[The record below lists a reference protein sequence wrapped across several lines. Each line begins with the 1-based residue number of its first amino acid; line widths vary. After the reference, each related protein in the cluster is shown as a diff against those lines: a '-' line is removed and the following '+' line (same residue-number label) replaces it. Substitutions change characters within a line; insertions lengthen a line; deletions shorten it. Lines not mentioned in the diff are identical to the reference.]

1 MVRHDDVTQRSAGAY
16 AELES
21 PWSAVFRTTLGVRG
35 DAYHFDVASDRP
47 ENTGTASDHIV
58 SPKLSLAF
66 GPWSGTELYLSAG
79 LGFHSNDARGAV
91 TTVDPATGAPT
102 EPEDPLVR
110 SRGAE
115 VGVRSTPV
123 TGLRTTLALWTV
135 ELDSELV
142 FVGDAGSTEASD
154 PSRRLG
160 VTFANFYR
168 FSDGWS
174 ADVDVS
180 FTRARL
186 LDVAQGEDRIPGA
199 LESVLAAGLSY
210 ESTNDG
216 LFGALRLRRFGSYAL
231 IEDDSRHADASAL
244 VNLSLGYRLGN
255 ARLTVSALNVLDE
268 EHSDVQYF
276 YESRLAG
283 EPGGVEDVHFH
294 PAEPRALRVALGWGL

>member
-1 MVRHDDVTQRSAGAY
+1 
-16 AELES
+16 
-21 PWSAVFRTTLGVRG
+21 VFRTTLGVRG

-47 ENTGTASDHIV
+47 ENTGTASDQIV

-91 TTVDPATGAPT
+91 TTMDPVTGDPT
-102 EPEDPLVR
+102 DPVDPLVR
-110 SRGAE
+110 STGAE
-115 VGVRSTPV
+115 IGVRSTPV
-123 TGLRTTLALWTV
+123 EGLRSTLALWTV
-135 ELDSELV
+135 ELDSELL

-160 VTFANFYR
+160 VTLANFYR

-174 ADVDVS
+174 ADIDVS
-180 FTRARL
+180 LTRARL
-186 LDVAQGEDRIPGA
+186 LNVTPGEDRIPGA

-210 ESTNDG
+210 ESTDDG

-231 IEDDSRHADASAL
+231 VEDDSQHADASAL
-244 VNLSLGYRLGN
+244 LNLSLGYRLGN

-276 YESRLAG
+276 YESRLTG

-294 PAEPRALRVALGWGL
+294 PAEPRALRVALSWGL